1 MKLSRVLSTS
11 ADADDDDAVGP
22 PQHELH
28 GKEKGRARPH
38 VVAKKRP
45 SNKPA
50 AALTAASSTMVKLR
64 AAKREKRR
72 RKLSPKQMQRWLE
85 KEADNSQIYNLTL
98 DVNDLKQQV
107 AHYAIQRSVVDTRM
121 LVAQYNFSGAAMRT
135 VDHFFEIFYDG
146 SRDIR
151 PEQQNF
157 LLASTDEIL
166 SLGTAAYGRHHLFE
180 QWERYTK
187 LFHMRA
193 FVNASMV
200 VMSNDPECTIVRCD
214 GKFDGRISRETIEV
228 VFPHILDAEE
238 LIQRVI
244 GCKIRVPVQTLLY
257 FDPAGKIVRY
267 DAHVGV
273 LQGLNELLASNP
285 KDVVTMM
292 ANALINDA
300 SMIPDAPVVG
310 RASCPSP
317 TSPTSRFFPV
327 EGDDDRHSLDY
338 ILS

>member
-1 MKLSRVLSTS
+1 MKRS
-11 ADADDDDAVGP
+11 
-22 PQHELH
+22 
-28 GKEKGRARPH
+28 
-38 VVAKKRP
+38 

-50 AALTAASSTMVKLR
+50 AAMTASSMVKLT
-64 AAKREKRR
+64 AAKREKRK

-107 AHYAIQRSVVDTRM
+107 AHYAIQKSVQDTRM
-121 LVAQYNFSGAAMRT
+121 LVARYNFSGAAMRT
-135 VDHFFEIFYDG
+135 VDLFFKIFYDG
-146 SRDIR
+146 SRDIK
-151 PEQQNF
+151 PEQQSF

-187 LFHMRA
+187 LFHMHA

-200 VMSNDPECTIVRCD
+200 VMSNDPTCTIVRCD
-214 GKFDGRISRETIEV
+214 GKFDGRISRETIEI
-228 VFPHILDAEE
+228 VFPHILDDEE

-257 FDPAGKIVRY
+257 FNSAGRIVRY

-273 LQGLNELLASNP
+273 FQGLNDLLASNP
-285 KDVVTMM
+285 KDVITMM

-300 SMIPDAPVVG
+300 SMIPDAPVVDHM
-310 RASCPSP
+310 SCPSP

-327 EGDDDRHSLDY
+327 EDDDVRHSLDY